1 MKKAVRIMVLTL
13 FCASM
18 SFAAS
23 WTGYVTDKGCADKG
37 KHGAD
42 HAGCAKSCLG
52 KDGVVAVLVTEDGKI
67 YAVKEQDKVK
77 PHAGHLV
84 KIMGTASGMSIDSI
98 DNVEHIS
105 GS

>member
-1 MKKAVRIMVLTL
+1 MKKVVTIMVLTL

-18 SFAAS
+18 AFAGEY
-23 WTGYVTDKGCADKG
+23 TGYVTDKGCAGKG
-37 KHGAD
+37 KYGTD

-52 KDGVVAVLVTEDGKI
+52 KDGSVAVLVTEDGKV
-67 YAVKEQDKVK
+67 YEVKQQDKVK

-84 KIMGTASGMSIDSI
+84 KITGSGSDDSIDSI
-98 DNVEHIS
+98 ENVEMV

>member
-1 MKKAVRIMVLTL
+1 MKKVVRIMVLTL

-18 SFAAS
+18 AFAGS
-23 WTGYVTDKGCADKG
+23 YTGYVTDKGCADKG

-42 HAGCAKSCLG
+42 HEGCAKGCLG
-52 KDGVVAVLVTEDGKI
+52 KDGTVAVLVTKDGKI
-67 YAVKEQDKVK
+67 YAIADQDKVK

>member
-1 MKKAVRIMVLTL
+1 MKKVVRIMVLTL

-42 HAGCAKSCLG
+42 HAGCAKGCLG
-52 KDGVVAVLVTEDGKI
+52 KDGTVAVLVTKDGKI
-67 YAVKEQDKVK
+67 FAVTQQDKVK

-84 KIMGTASGMSIDSI
+84 KVSGSGSGMTIDSI
-98 DNVEHIS
+98 ESVEMA